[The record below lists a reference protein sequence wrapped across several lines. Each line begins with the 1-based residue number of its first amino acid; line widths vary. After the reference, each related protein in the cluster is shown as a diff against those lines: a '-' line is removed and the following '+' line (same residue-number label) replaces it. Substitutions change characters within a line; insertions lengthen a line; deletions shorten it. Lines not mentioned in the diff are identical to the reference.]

1 MRIHLLAGRL
11 PLPSRNN
18 FVSAIGEP
26 LTKISEHMF
35 RALWHNYLKNKGAI
49 NIVYWS
55 EQFNNPTVF
64 NLVLKS
70 LSDAGWIT
78 CHSIPSRNWAEA
90 SLNETKLLE
99 YCTTEELESIRAH
112 NKFKQ
117 YRLVNNQ
124 STKTSATRLNGK
136 VTNTGLVREGF
147 MQAGNTRFT
156 YDQHYMD
163 LYSDSIRLNLTKSM
177 DKIAQMY
184 PHMRHDHASY
194 DSISS
199 DILDYHLTT
208 NDTFTR
214 GDNYN
219 DSRGRAISSALSKVA
234 NPISCKDFRSLLV
247 IPE

>member
-1 MRIHLLAGRL
+1 MRDKLLRGSIEL
-11 PLPSRNN
+11 PNYQA
-18 FVSAIGEP
+18 FSAKIGDYYAALANKL
-26 LTKISEHMF
+26 LTAMWY
-35 RALWHNYLKNKGAI
+35 AYLKNKGTVSL
-49 NIVYWS
+49 VYWS
-55 EQFNNPTVF
+55 DRFDNQAVF
-64 NLVLKS
+64 NIVLLS

-99 YCTTEELESIRAH
+99 YCATEELESIRAH

-117 YRLVNNQ
+117 YRLVDSK
-124 STKTSATRLNGK
+124 STKTAATRLNGK

-194 DSISS
+194 DAISS
-199 DILDYHLTT
+199 DILDYHLST

-219 DSRGRAISSALSKVA
+219 DSRGRAISSALGKVF
-234 NPISCKDFRSLLV
+234 NPISSKDARALLV